1 MYITIKRNFSAA
13 LLFVF
18 VIITNQANSD
28 NLIEPND
35 IYTPQEVVEIQLLGL
50 QAGDTGQGIEQ
61 VWLFAHPNNKRATG
75 PLARFRTLFEM
86 PSYSPLINLQSY
98 SIELINETTVE
109 SQFIVSI
116 ISDDGISYDY
126 FWALE
131 KVLSGEQA
139 GFWMTTMV
147 SSPRQLSRAS

>member
-1 MYITIKRNFSAA
+1 MYNWKKINFSAA
-13 LLFVF
+13 LFFMF
-18 VIITNQANSD
+18 VIISKQVFSEAF
-28 NLIEPND
+28 IEPNNN
-35 IYTPQEVVEIQLLGL
+35 YTPQEVVEIQLLGL
-50 QAGDTGQGIEQ
+50 QSGDTGKGIEQ
-61 VWLFAHPNNKRATG
+61 VWIFAHPNNKRATG

-98 SIELINETTVE
+98 SIELINETAIE

-116 ISDDGISYDY
+116 IADDGISYDY

-131 KVLSGEQA
+131 KVLTGEQA

-147 SSPRQLSRAS
+147 SSPRQMSRSS

>member
-1 MYITIKRNFSAA
+1 MFLIISKQAFSETLIK
-13 LLFVF
+13 
-18 VIITNQANSD
+18 
-28 NLIEPND
+28 PNNN
-35 IYTPQEVVEIQLLGL
+35 YTPQEVVEIQLLGL

-61 VWLFAHPNNKRATG
+61 VWLFAHPNNKIATG

-98 SIELINETTVE
+98 SIELINETAIE

-116 ISDDGISYDY
+116 ITDDGISYDY

-131 KVLSGEQA
+131 KVLTGEQA

-147 SSPRQLSRAS
+147 SSPRQLSRVS

>member
-1 MYITIKRNFSAA
+1 MYNKKKINFSAA
-13 LLFVF
+13 LFFMF
-18 VIITNQANSD
+18 VIISKQVFSEAF
-28 NLIEPND
+28 IEPNNN
-35 IYTPQEVVEIQLLGL
+35 YTPQEVVEIQLLGL
-50 QAGDTGQGIEQ
+50 QSGDTGKGIEQ
-61 VWLFAHPNNKRATG
+61 VWIFAHPNNKRATG

-98 SIELINETTVE
+98 SIELINETAVE

-116 ISDDGISYDY
+116 IADDGISYDY

-131 KVLSGEQA
+131 KVLTGEQA

-147 SSPRQLSRAS
+147 SSPRQMSRSS

>member
-1 MYITIKRNFSAA
+1 MYNKKKIKFSAA
-13 LLFVF
+13 LFFMF
-18 VIITNQANSD
+18 VIISKQVFSEAF
-28 NLIEPND
+28 IEPNNN
-35 IYTPQEVVEIQLLGL
+35 YTPQEVVEIQLLGL
-50 QAGDTGQGIEQ
+50 QSGDTGKGIEQ
-61 VWLFAHPNNKRATG
+61 VWIFAHPNNKRATG

-98 SIELINETTVE
+98 SIELINETAIE

-116 ISDDGISYDY
+116 IADDGISYDY

-131 KVLSGEQA
+131 KVLTGEQA

-147 SSPRQLSRAS
+147 SSPRQMSRSS

>member
-1 MYITIKRNFSAA
+1 MYNKKKINLSAA
-13 LLFVF
+13 LFFMF
-18 VIITNQANSD
+18 VIISKQVFPEAF
-28 NLIEPND
+28 IEPNNN
-35 IYTPQEVVEIQLLGL
+35 YTPQEVVEIQLLGL
-50 QAGDTGQGIEQ
+50 QSGDTGKGIEQ
-61 VWLFAHPNNKRATG
+61 VWIFAHPNNKRATG

-98 SIELINETTVE
+98 SIELINETAVE

-116 ISDDGISYDY
+116 IADDGISYDY

-131 KVLSGEQA
+131 KVLTGEQA

-147 SSPRQLSRAS
+147 SSPRQMSRSS

>member
-1 MYITIKRNFSAA
+1 MYNKKKINFSTA
-13 LLFVF
+13 LFFMF
-18 VIITNQANSD
+18 VIISKQVFSEAF
-28 NLIEPND
+28 IEPNNN
-35 IYTPQEVVEIQLLGL
+35 YTPQEVVEIQLLGL
-50 QAGDTGQGIEQ
+50 QSGDTGKGIEQ
-61 VWLFAHPNNKRATG
+61 VWIFAHPNNKRATG

-98 SIELINETTVE
+98 SIELINETAVE

-116 ISDDGISYDY
+116 IADDGISYDY

-131 KVLSGEQA
+131 KVLTGEQA

-147 SSPRQLSRAS
+147 SSPRQMSRSS

>member
-1 MYITIKRNFSAA
+1 MKINLRA
-13 LLFVF
+13 LLCFAF
-18 VIITNQANSD
+18 IIIANKCFSQE
-28 NLIEPND
+28 LIEPND
-35 IYTPQEVVEIQLLGL
+35 SYSPQEVVEIQLLGL
-50 QAGDTGQGIEQ
+50 QSGDTGQGIEQ

-98 SIELINETTVE
+98 SIDLVNETAVE
-109 SQFIVSI
+109 TQFIVSI
-116 ISDDGISYDY
+116 ITVDGISYDY
-126 FWALE
+126 FWAVE

>member
-1 MYITIKRNFSAA
+1 MYNKKKINFSAA
-13 LLFVF
+13 LFFMF
-18 VIITNQANSD
+18 VIISKQVFSEAF
-28 NLIEPND
+28 IEPNNNH
-35 IYTPQEVVEIQLLGL
+35 TPREVVEIQLLGL
-50 QAGDTGQGIEQ
+50 QSGDTGKGIEQ
-61 VWLFAHPNNKRATG
+61 VWIFAHPNNKRATG

-98 SIELINETTVE
+98 SIELINETAVE

-116 ISDDGISYDY
+116 IADDGISYDY

-131 KVLSGEQA
+131 KVLTGEQA

-147 SSPRQLSRAS
+147 SSPRQMSRSS

>member
-1 MYITIKRNFSAA
+1 MYSKIKINFSAVLCFLNILMA
-13 LLFVF
+13 NQVF
-18 VIITNQANSD
+18 SEE
-28 NLIEPND
+28 LIEPND
-35 IYTPQEVVEIQLLGL
+35 VFSPQEVVEIQLLGL
-50 QAGDTGQGIEQ
+50 QSADTGQGIEQ

-75 PLARFRTLFEM
+75 PLARFKTLFEM

-98 SIELINETTVE
+98 SIDLINETAVE